1 MTMKKILARYLIF
14 TVGLYLLSLGIVLI
28 IRSALGTTPISSLN
42 YVVSLNTSLSLGTC
56 TFIQNLF
63 LIAAQFWLIRGNSS
77 RKKIFEIL
85 MQLPFSFV
93 FGVFIDF
100 NMYLCNNITPN
111 SYITSIILLL
121 IGCVVQ
127 STAVVLEV
135 KPNVVMM
142 SAEGFVKY
150 SADRY
155 NKEFGKIKRK
165 FDIFLVVLAVLASL
179 VMSKHIQ
186 GVREGTVIAALITG
200 TIVTFISQKLLT
212 RRNFNKIRN
221 IAR

>member
-1 MTMKKILARYLIF
+1 MKKILVRYLIF

-42 YVVSLNTSLSLGTC
+42 YVVSINTSLSLGTC
-56 TFIQNLF
+56 TFIQNVF
-63 LIAAQFWLIRGNSS
+63 LIVAQFWLIRGNSS

-111 SYITSIILLL
+111 SYIASIILLL

-150 SADRY
+150 ASDRY
-155 NKEFGKIKRK
+155 DKEFGKIKRK
-165 FDIFLVVLAVLASL
+165 FDIFLVVLAVSASL

-221 IAR
+221 IARQ

>member
-1 MTMKKILARYLIF
+1 MKKILARYLIF

-42 YVVSLNTSLSLGTC
+42 YVVSINTSLSLGTC

-111 SYITSIILLL
+111 SYIASIILLL

-150 SADRY
+150 ASDRY
-155 NKEFGKIKRK
+155 DKEFGKIKRK

-179 VMSKHIQ
+179 MMSKHIQ

-212 RRNFNKIRN
+212 RGNFNKIRN
-221 IAR
+221 IARQ

>member
-1 MTMKKILARYLIF
+1 MKKILARYLIF

>member
-1 MTMKKILARYLIF
+1 MKKILARYLIF

-63 LIAAQFWLIRGNSS
+63 LIATQFWLIRGNSS

-221 IAR
+221 IVR

>member
-1 MTMKKILARYLIF
+1 MKKILARYLIF

-42 YVVSLNTSLSLGTC
+42 YVVSINTSLSLGTC

-221 IAR
+221 IARQ

>member
-1 MTMKKILARYLIF
+1 MKKILARYLIF

-42 YVVSLNTSLSLGTC
+42 YVVSINTSLSLGTC

-63 LIAAQFWLIRGNSS
+63 LIVAQFWLIRGNSS

-93 FGVFIDF
+93 FGAFIDF

-111 SYITSIILLL
+111 SYIASIILLL

-179 VMSKHIQ
+179 MMSKHIQ
-186 GVREGTVIAALITG
+186 GVREGTVIVALITG

-212 RRNFNKIRN
+212 RRNYDRIRN
-221 IAR
+221 RAR